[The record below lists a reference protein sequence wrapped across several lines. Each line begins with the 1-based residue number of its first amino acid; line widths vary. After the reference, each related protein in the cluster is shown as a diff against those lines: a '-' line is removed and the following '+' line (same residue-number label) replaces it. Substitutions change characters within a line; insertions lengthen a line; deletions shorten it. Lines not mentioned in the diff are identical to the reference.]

1 MTAAVRGRAY
11 GWMSGLR
18 LLTGGRRRVPGGL
31 VFAYHDVGLPG
42 PEFTRYSVTPARL
55 RRQLSI
61 ATSCGLRFV
70 ELGTLVDTLAAGGD
84 PDGMTA
90 VTFDDGLDGVYRH
103 AMPILADM
111 GIPATVFAV
120 SAAFGIAPPWWS
132 GAARV
137 MTRTEMS
144 ELAAAGWTVG
154 SHTRTHPSLIE
165 HRGQALIDEVE
176 GSRHAL
182 ENLLQKPVDLFA
194 YPYGHHD
201 PVVREAV
208 ATAGYRCAF
217 SFLNGRVVPA
227 LDLYR
232 LPRLNMHQD
241 LGPLRLARQVAR
253 GPTQWPETQLAVVGH
268 QEQG

>member
-1 MTAAVRGRAY
+1 MTAAVRRRAS
-11 GWMSGLR
+11 GWTAGLR
-18 LLTGGRRRVPGGL
+18 LLAGGRRRVPGGL

-55 RRQLSI
+55 KRQLSV
-61 ATSCGLRFV
+61 ATACGLRFV
-70 ELGTLVDTLAAGGD
+70 ELGTLVDTLAAGAD

-90 VTFDDGLDGVYRH
+90 VTFDDGLVGVHRH
-103 AMPILADM
+103 ALPLLADM

-120 SAAFGIAPPWWS
+120 SEAFGIVPPWWS

-137 MTRTEMS
+137 MTKTDMS
-144 ELAAAGWTVG
+144 DLTAAGWTVG

-165 HRGQALIDEVE
+165 LRGQALAEEVE

-182 ENLLQKPVDLFA
+182 EDLLQQPVDLFA

-217 SFLNGRVVPA
+217 SFLNGRVVPS

-232 LPRLNMHQD
+232 LPRLNVHQD
-241 LGPLRLARQVAR
+241 LGALRLARQVAR
-253 GPTQWPETQLAVVGH
+253 GPAQWPETQLAVVGH
-268 QEQG
+268 QEQR